1 MVKLMEPQLLHCIRT
16 KEDHRLLMALLDLD
30 VRTDAEFDCLCDE
43 YQDILRRK
51 DSIETSQTI
60 DSIVLDRIYGLLTD
74 CYIDRFKL
82 KGISVKQ
89 KIPQLL
95 KLLANYD
102 YERIVIFLDQTSGN
116 AGARVSFDLNDDN
129 VNDYD

>member
-1 MVKLMEPQLLHCIRT
+1 MVKLMEPQLLRCIRT
-16 KEDHRLLMALLDLD
+16 KEDHRLLVALLDLD
-30 VRTDAEFDCLCDE
+30 VRTDAEFDCLCEE

-51 DSIETSQTI
+51 DTIEANHSI

-82 KGISVKQ
+82 KGITVKQ

-102 YERIVIFLDQTSGN
+102 YESIVVFLDQTSGN
-116 AGARVSFDLNDDN
+116 SGVRVSFDLNDDN
-129 VNDYD
+129 VDDID